1 MIMRSEAYM
10 LNVRG
15 RIVPGTPSNIKEAI
29 RESYEQALSPTVPKT
44 VSVRRELTPTERE
57 ALKEAKALDLACL

>member
-1 MIMRSEAYM
+1 MRSEAYM

-15 RIVPGTPSNIKEAI
+15 HIVPGTPSNVKEAI
-29 RESYEQALSPTVPKT
+29 RESYEQALSPAVPKT
-44 VSVRRELTPTERE
+44 VSVRRELTPAERE